1 MYSQGIDDFCKITV
15 MYLQGVDDFCI
26 KITHFLFLSV
36 TNDVIMTSFMNNNN
50 VLRMGDGTP
59 NLLRTIER
67 KRIERSIR
75 SRSLE
80 RITETVNGPFLNGK
94 NGNGRVH
101 DRSLNGLNGKR

>member
-1 MYSQGIDDFCKITV
+1 MNCDIDIL
-15 MYLQGVDDFCI
+15 Y
-26 KITHFLFLSV
+26 
-36 TNDVIMTSFMNNNN
+36 N

-75 SRSLE
+75 FRSLE

>member
-59 NLLRTIER
+59 NLLRT
-67 KRIERSIR
+67 KRLNGKTE
-75 SRSLE
+75 
-80 RITETVNGPFLNGK
+80 TETVRFLNGK
-94 NGNGRVH
+94 NGNGRIQIAH
-101 DRSLNGLNGKR
+101 